1 MVSMGVRHLNIQLPK
16 ITPTFLCQ
24 APKSAVP
31 RWFCNSSSAAAV
43 DVQSGGICKLG
54 ISAFPVTFSPLCS
67 CLAGFWQAFGKLL
80 ASTCSLF
87 LASSSMQTHA
97 FGREVT
103 PFFALGQQSNVEA
116 EICKVALQSDF
127 RRNGALILQTCD
139 AVPCRK
145 HMLPRWF
152 GLPVSSRRLQLLH
165 AWQEAGLAW
174 SKAKGQISTR

>member
-1 MVSMGVRHLNIQLPK
+1 MLYRVGFAIVHQLPQW
-16 ITPTFLCQ
+16 TCRAGAYASLASRPFL
-24 APKSAVP
+24 
-31 RWFCNSSSAAAV
+31 
-43 DVQSGGICKLG
+43 
-54 ISAFPVTFSPLCS
+54 SPSHLCV
-67 CLAGFWQAFGKLL
+67 LAWQAFGKLL
-80 ASTCSLF
+80 ASSLF

-116 EICKVALQSDF
+116 EICKVASQSDF

-174 SKAKGQISTR
+174 SKATGQISTR